1 MEVKINN
8 NLFKVVPLFT
18 SKDIQ
23 KGMMGKKFNG
33 DFDGMLFFMD
43 EGPQGFWMKNCIV
56 PLDIIFI
63 HNKKIHNIQHN
74 CEPCK
79 TDDCQTY
86 DGYGDLVL
94 ELPAGTC
101 KKYGI
106 QSGDKVNF

>member
-1 MEVKINN
+1 MVIKIKDYKIKAIPSENN
-8 NLFKVVPLFT
+8 
-18 SKDIQ
+18 SE
-23 KGMMGKKFNG
+23 GMMGKKFNSN
-33 DFDGMLFFMD
+33 FLGMLFYLTP
-43 EGPQGFWMKNCIV
+43 GPQSFWMKGCII

>member
-1 MEVKINN
+1 MKVKINQN
-8 NLFKVVPLFT
+8 IFNIKTLIDKK
-18 SKDIQ
+18 SQSI
-23 KGMMGKKFNG
+23 GMMGKTF
-33 DFDGMLFFMD
+33 DSTFDGLLFLM
-43 EGPQGFWMKNCIV
+43 GGKKQCFWMKNCIV
-56 PLDIIFI
+56 PLDIVFI

-101 KKYGI
+101 KKYNI
-106 QSGDKVNF
+106 KEGDEVNF